1 MRKFGLIGYPLGHSF
16 SGNYFR
22 EKFSQE
28 QIADCVYSNY
38 EIDSISGLQ
47 DILNDPELE
56 GLNVT
61 IPYKESVIPFLHKKD
76 PVVTAIGASNCIRIT
91 DGILTG
97 FNTDVIGFE
106 KSLIEKLTDKDKY
119 ALILGTGGSSKA
131 VAWVLKQKGIRFL
144 FVSRKVTNQ
153 EDHVLYSD
161 LNRQI
166 IEKYSLIINT
176 TPLGMFPNTGSS
188 ADLPYAFVGPDHYFF
203 DLVYNPSKTLF
214 LEKGE
219 AAGARIKNGAD
230 MLAIQAEAS
239 WEIWNKRKA

>member
-22 EKFSQE
+22 EKFRRE
-28 QIADCVYSNY
+28 QIPDCVYSNY
-38 EIDSISGLQ
+38 EIDSIAGLP
-47 DILNDPELE
+47 DILTDPELQ

-61 IPYKESVIPFLHKKD
+61 IPYKESVVPFLHKKD
-76 PVVTAIGASNCIRIT
+76 PVVAAIGACNCIRIKN
-91 DGILTG
+91 GVLTG

-106 KSLIEKLTDKDKY
+106 KSLVEKLTGKDKY

-131 VAWVLKQKGIRFL
+131 VAWVLQQMGIHFL
-144 FVSRKVTNQ
+144 FVSRKAVGQ
-153 EDHVLYSD
+153 QDQVLYTD

-166 IEKYSLIINT
+166 IQKYTLVINT
-176 TPLGMFPNTGSS
+176 TPLGMFPNTGTC
-188 ADLPYAFVGPDHYFF
+188 ADLPYAFIGPDHYFF

-230 MLAIQAEAS
+230 MLSIQAEAS
-239 WEIWNKRKA
+239 WEIWNTLKA